1 MTKKMVVL
9 IVAVVCTFCFAF
21 AISMLVSSVTKE
33 KEGYVGEEKVTV
45 YESGDDI
52 YIAGKNGSY
61 KHCGEVESFAFTN
74 DNRLVIQKQSGE
86 LIELSRTTQRERIG
100 NDIVTATMDFSVLKI
115 TADSGK
121 IMIFGG
127 VEKYYFEKGVLFVK
141 MNNREITF
149 DEIKNNYV

>member
-1 MTKKMVVL
+1 MTKKKMVVL

-21 AISMLVSSVTKE
+21 ISMLVSSVTKE
-33 KEGYVGEEKVTV
+33 KDGYVGEEKVNA

-86 LIELSRTTQRERIG
+86 LIKLSRITQRERIG
-100 NDIVTATMDFSVLKI
+100 NDIVTATMDFYVLKI

-121 IMIFGG
+121 IIIFGG

-141 MNNREITF
+141 MNNREIITF
-149 DEIKNNYV
+149 DEIKNYV